1 MSIQYRATLRNARMD
16 AVTTDFG
23 NAALIRIYDGTP
35 PANPAAS
42 LSGNTLLAELTGASP
57 FAAGASSGVLTASA
71 ITQDSAA
78 NAGGT
83 ASFYRV
89 YKSDGTTCCEQG
101 TVTATGGGGDMTLS
115 TVTIVISVPVQI
127 TSWVHTEGNA

>member
-1 MSIQYRATLRNARMD
+1 MAIQYRATLRSARMD
-16 AVTTDFG
+16 AITTDFG

-42 LSGNTLLAELTGASP
+42 LSGNTLLAELTGGSP
-57 FAAGASSGVLTASA
+57 FASGASSGVLTASA
-71 ITQDSAA
+71 ITQDPSA
-78 NAGGT
+78 NASGA

-89 YKSDGTTCCEQG
+89 YQSNGTTCCEQG

-115 TVTIVISVPVQI
+115 TTAIVATVPVDI
-127 TSWVHTEGNA
+127 TSWVHTEGNP